1 MFAVDN
7 SIKNNVTLQFDEST
21 PFSTLNMIM
30 MAIRRSQIGYYS
42 MLCESRSVNRGLVS
56 PAMLRCFVE
65 AVLDVFHS
73 YTCLPCDM
81 LKEESYF
88 YLKGHSF
95 SAMFTHDKSYVWVVR
110 IRHP

>member
-1 MFAVDN
+1 
-7 SIKNNVTLQFDEST
+7 
-21 PFSTLNMIM
+21 
-30 MAIRRSQIGYYS
+30 
-42 MLCESRSVNRGLVS
+42 
-56 PAMLRCFVE
+56 MLRCFVE

-110 IRHP
+110 IHHP